1 MGLSYKRVGGLIMGE
16 YNRTYKMI
24 SDLEKQKAVIN
35 ARIKALYE
43 QIDQY
48 VEQLHEINVAIGEC
62 EGYLAE
68 LRYID
73 GGDY

>member
-1 MGLSYKRVGGLIMGE
+1 MGE

-24 SDLEKQKAVIN
+24 AELKERKIELIERIN
-35 ARIKALYE
+35 E
-43 QIDQY
+43 
-48 VEQLHEINVAIGEC
+48 LHEELYSIDIEIGEC

-73 GGDY
+73 GEDY